1 MSEQRDK
8 AFVQHAIDTGLESMQ
23 GNPFLA
29 QRIMNQERTEQPV
42 MKKKI
47 SLAFILAMVLLVAC
61 IATAVAGAI
70 NEDFNAWLYQVWPE
84 AALKLMPVNMTCENQ
99 GIRMELIS
107 AAAEDTDVYLTFS
120 MQDLEGDRLR
130 EDTEFNLNCE
140 CYIPSLDN
148 SERYSLDALYPW
160 GEGLHTTQS
169 YSYKNLD
176 YNAED
181 KKLICGASTTFYA
194 GKIPTVS
201 GITTQIFQII
211 NQSTSRIDLIPYY
224 QQYGSQVT
232 TTTVPQ
238 NAQVMLTYDCEDYLS
253 YPEVVPDLYSG
264 PIPDA
269 MHVLDWNN
277 SLEIPLADT
286 VYLSGIGMVDGLLH
300 VQLHY
305 INHQPITVGDFQ
317 EVMDLEH
324 YHLDSDSYSYYPD
337 AIRLW
342 MHDKDEGLIQEEYR
356 PEIGQIGTLG
366 WGSQPESPYTPEW
379 VEMIFTFDPET
390 ADWPEF
396 YAEIKDIHPING
408 YWEIDIPVRL
418 VRNAQ

>member
-47 SLAFILAMVLLVAC
+47 SFAFILAMILLIVS

-70 NEDFNAWLYQVWPE
+70 NEDFNTWLYQIWPE
-84 AALKLMPVNMTCENQ
+84 VALKLMPVNMTCEDQ

-107 AAAEDTDVYLTFS
+107 AVAEDTDVYLTFS
-120 MQDLEGDRLR
+120 MQDLEGDRIR
-130 EDTEFNLNCE
+130 ENTEFNLNCD

-160 GEGLHTTQS
+160 GEGMHTTKS
-169 YSYKNLD
+169 YSFNNLD
-176 YNAED
+176 YDAEN
-181 KKLICGASTTFYA
+181 KKLICSASTTFYA
-194 GKIPTVS
+194 GKIPTVG

-211 NQSTSRIDLIPYY
+211 NQTTSRIDLIPYY

-232 TTTVPQ
+232 TTAVPQ
-238 NAQVMLTYDCEDYLS
+238 GAQVMYTYDCEDYPS
-253 YPEVVPDLYSG
+253 YPAPDLYSG
-264 PIPDA
+264 PIPDS

-286 VYLSGIGMVDGLLH
+286 VYLSGIGMVDGFLH

-317 EVMDLEH
+317 EVMDLDH

-342 MHDKDEGLIQEEYR
+342 MHDKDESRFQEDYR
-356 PEIGQIGTLG
+356 PDIRQIGTLG
-366 WGSQPESPYTPEW
+366 WGVQSESTYTPEW

-396 YAEIKDIHPING
+396 YAEIQDIHPING